1 MMADSEGEEN
11 TMRTNQPD
19 MVRQSLE
26 ATAHP
31 DVYARR
37 KVAALG
43 AVLARTDVPLAS
55 AEKVVEVVLD
65 AVGTQDLVTEHRERR
80 AAEGDHDDPDH
91 CTCPT
96 SAPDAFGNCDL
107 IEQDDCPVHGS
118 GYLPGEAPEIGP
130 AADDAERVVGEVFQ
144 SFGTRVLG
152 LSPDA
157 SLDEIRSALDAAPMP
172 HRPIAHDGQG
182 GIRYM
187 TIDEMRDAGHPLPDS
202 ADTRLQGYE
211 IGYRNGES
219 SMLADIDTACD
230 QLGIEYEGHPLTA
243 LRGMADIGRRREGW
257 RGRLAHIEM
266 LLAKARESAWNSPD
280 EGKID
285 VIEAESI
292 DQALAELRALI
303 DEA

>member
-1 MMADSEGEEN
+1 MADSEGEEN
-11 TMRTNQPD
+11 TMHTEQSRL
-19 MVRQSLE
+19 VRQSME

-107 IEQDDCPVHGS
+107 IERDDCPVHGS

-130 AADDAERVVGEVFQ
+130 
-144 SFGTRVLG
+144 
-152 LSPDA
+152 
-157 SLDEIRSALDAAPMP
+157 
-172 HRPIAHDGQG
+172 
-182 GIRYM
+182 
-187 TIDEMRDAGHPLPDS
+187 DS
-202 ADTRLQGYE
+202 ADTRLQG
-211 IGYRNGES
+211 
-219 SMLADIDTACD
+219 IDPPPGQFLSIAAN
-230 QLGIEYEGHPLTA
+230 E
-243 LRGMADIGRRREGW
+243 RMANLGRRREGW
-257 RGRLAHIEM
+257 RGRLAHVEM
-266 LLAKARESAWNSPD
+266 LLATGRLRVGN
-280 EGKID
+280 
-285 VIEAESI
+285 VIPVEI
-292 DQALAELRALI
+292 DQALAEVRAMM
-303 DEA
+303 DEG